1 MAIGRLL
8 ALYRPDGCQVDRQET
23 TMKKHLPLL
32 AILKALVVRQYN
44 TTCIAYRRRSAASQ
58 EATGYHHWASTHSG
72 NIHRTSLFMYF
83 VFFFIVGMLKWAR
96 SKRMAPKTIEV

>member
-8 ALYRPDGCQVDRQET
+8 ALYRPDGCQVDRQKT

-44 TTCIAYRRRSAASQ
+44 TTCIA
-58 EATGYHHWASTHSG
+58 
-72 NIHRTSLFMYF
+72 
-83 VFFFIVGMLKWAR
+83 
-96 SKRMAPKTIEV
+96 